1 MSDEEPWEPLT
12 MADYLMLGIVGTFQA
27 FALGVCIHLFRW
39 RKWPPYVTK
48 NVDIVIIMV
57 SGVCMLRVAGFHAGI
72 KRMSTSAPGDR
83 DVRWVRVDVCG
94 CLRERSN
101 PEE

>member
-48 NVDIVIIMV
+48 NVDIVIVMV
-57 SGVCMLRVAGFHAGI
+57 ECSEVAGFHAGI
-72 KRMSTSAPGDR
+72 QRTSIYPHLVLVTFAGFAWTFAGALENGLIR
-83 DVRWVRVDVCG
+83 R
-94 CLRERSN
+94 
-101 PEE
+101 

>member
-1 MSDEEPWEPLT
+1 MSDEEPWEPLG

-57 SGVCMLRVAGFHAGI
+57 ECSEVAGFHAGI
-72 KRMSTSAPGDR
+72 KRTSISAPGAR
-83 DVRWVRVDVCG
+83 DVRWVCVDVCRRF
-94 CLRERSN
+94 RERSN